1 MPLAL
6 ILMAAMT
13 VNVFL
18 VSWEM
23 VSIAQVSYAIYFVLS
38 RYNYVYVVSFPD
50 IDECAYSALN
60 NCNDNANCTDT
71 IGCYECTC
79 SLGYSG
85 DGFLCD
91 GMLSNPFL

>member
-23 VSIAQVSYAIYFVLS
+23 VSIAQVSYGMSFVIHLC
-38 RYNYVYVVSFPD
+38 VSFSD
-50 IDECAYSALN
+50 IDECADSTLN

-71 IGCYECTC
+71 IGSYECTC